1 MTDKNDKPATDNKP
15 AQNVKDAAG
24 KVEVYTDEAGEH
36 PVSAEPGVKGEGN
49 EPPGVRLPYDVG
61 GFDGRPVP
69 GKNTDELEQDNGE

>member
-1 MTDKNDKPATDNKP
+1 MSDKNDKATPAQTP
-15 AQNVKDAAG
+15 AQNVKDEAG

-49 EPPGVRLPYDVG
+49 EPPGARLPYDEG

-69 GKNTDELEQDNGE
+69 GKNTDELEQGSGE